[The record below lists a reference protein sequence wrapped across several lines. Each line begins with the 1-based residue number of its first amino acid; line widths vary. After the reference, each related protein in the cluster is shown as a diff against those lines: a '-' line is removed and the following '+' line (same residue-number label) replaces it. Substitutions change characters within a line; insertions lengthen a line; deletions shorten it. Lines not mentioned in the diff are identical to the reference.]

1 MLDFDIEGKS
11 EKIDFELKLGGGEGG
26 LNEAAVI
33 QIIEE
38 QTKDLQPKSDDN
50 LKTQSKNIVDAINE
64 LHLREDK
71 QGLTESQV
79 KGIVHATAV
88 TEETDPTVPS
98 WAKQP
103 TKPTYTAQE
112 VGALP
117 SDTPLFSGEYND
129 LKNKP
134 TIPSVEGFAKEK
146 YVDEKVASGISTH
159 NVETDSHKDIRSLI
173 FELRTRLNSVA
184 DSDDTTLDQL
194 SEIVA
199 YIKAN
204 KTLIESITTS
214 KVNVSDIVNDI
225 ESNITNK
232 PLSAAQGVA
241 LKELINEVGEATIE
255 LEEYSIREVSLGML
269 EDNELSVELK
279 DKEGNIVASAET
291 TLPMPDLSDYV
302 KNTDVVDDINEKYGL
317 VKLKSYGQGGLK
329 VSAGGYLTTQS
340 PSISLIKSRDSV
352 RPLVSANIDEV
363 MWVGVTGFRT
373 IWNGSS
379 HVPSYGNQKPLT
391 DEEKTSACDWLGAVT
406 KKELDAINT
415 AIEAILGV

>member
-11 EKIDFELKLGGGEGG
+11 KKIDFELKLGGGEGG

-50 LKTQSKNIVDAINE
+50 LKTQSKKIVDAINE

-79 KGIVHATAV
+79 KEIVRATAV
-88 TEETDPTVPS
+88 TKEDDPTVPS
-98 WAKQP
+98 WAKQT

-117 SDTPLFSGEYND
+117 SDTPLFSGEYSD

-159 NVETDSHKDIRSLI
+159 NVETDSHKDIRNLI
-173 FELRTRLNSVA
+173 VELRTRLNAVA

-214 KVNVSDIVNDI
+214 KVNVSDIVNDL

-241 LKELINEVGEATIE
+241 LKELINEVGEATVE
-255 LEEYSIREVSLGML
+255 LEEYSIRDVSLELGD
-269 EDNELSVELK
+269 DNSLLVELK
-279 DKEGNIVASAET
+279 DKDGKTIASSET
-291 TLPMPDLSDYV
+291 TLPMPDMSEYV
-302 KNTDVVDDINEKYGL
+302 KFTNYAQPLTAGVVK
-317 VKLKSYGQGGLK
+317 VGQGLAIEMPK
-329 VSAGGYLTTQS
+329 GYLHIDKASSTEIAMKIDNYS
-340 PSISLIKSRDSV
+340 PIVPANMDYAWKKSAT
-352 RPLVSANIDEV
+352 ANKET
-363 MWVGVTGFRT
+363 W
-373 IWNGSS
+373 
-379 HVPSYGNQKPLT
+379 T
-391 DEEKTSACDWLGAVT
+391 DEEKASARALIGAVGEE
-406 KKELDAINT
+406 ELGDIN
-415 AIEAILGV
+415 AALEAILGV